1 VSLSPPTY
9 LVDGPLMGAADRRAA
24 VKNRMVLELIAANA
38 FDSRDNARR
47 ALYAQDF
54 FALDIELLVNEAMA
68 EAADFAAL
76 TDRIV
81 DLMATS

>member
-1 VSLSPPTY
+1 MSTCPRSY

-24 VKNRMVLELIAANA
+24 VKSRMVLALMAANA
-38 FDSRDNARR
+38 FDSRDSARR

-54 FALDIELLVNEAMA
+54 FALDIELLVNEAIT

-76 TDRIV
+76 TDRIAK
-81 DLMATS
+81 LIAAS